1 MYTLKNQVY
10 SRSRQKNHNGTT
22 SSQNRN
28 AINGVDCVEGKIVYS
43 LNGSLD
49 LNNITMILCNYSI
62 NTITIINCE
71 WNDWM
76 VLSYK
81 SLYEHVIV
89 IKRCTNNGD
98 CPRDK
103 PIGVNRFCIGNKE
116 YRKYTYTK
124 TLYFYYN
131 CIYILNIHFSY
142 YRIRPRSFTE

>member
-1 MYTLKNQVY
+1 
-10 SRSRQKNHNGTT
+10 
-22 SSQNRN
+22 
-28 AINGVDCVEGKIVYS
+28 
-43 LNGSLD
+43 
-49 LNNITMILCNYSI
+49 MILCNYLI

-81 SLYEHVIV
+81 PVYKHVTV

-103 PIGVNRFCIGNKE
+103 PIGLNRFCIGNKE

-124 TLYFYYN
+124 TVDNISIITVSIFKTYN
-131 CIYILNIHFSY
+131 FPILEFDHDHLLGSWTVQVNGEEHGTVTCTTTSSIVTTS
-142 YRIRPRSFTE
+142 E

>member
-1 MYTLKNQVY
+1 MSYIDTWNDLDRTSTSPLKKEEQFTRPDRNSVQT
-10 SRSRQKNHNGTT
+10 RNGTT

-81 SLYEHVIV
+81 SVSKHVIV

-103 PIGVNRFCIGNKE
+103 PIGLNRFCIGNKE

-124 TLYFYYN
+124 TLD
-131 CIYILNIHFSY
+131 IYMIL
-142 YRIRPRSFTE
+142 